1 MTIDQA
7 IKKCKHMAERYTRLA
22 NQYEEYEGWFYEDK
36 AKQCRK
42 ESAEYWQI
50 MYWLKELKGEK

>member
-1 MTIDQA
+1 
-7 IKKCKHMAERYTRLA
+7 MAERYTRLA
-22 NQYEEYEGWFYEDK
+22 NQYEEYEGWFFEDK